1 MNWQDCEP
9 FVSALVALDL
19 SHADTETI
27 EVFWRIWQA
36 ASGYGAQEVWESM
49 RAGAVVASQKAVLGV
64 PADVLEKARRLQAL
78 ALDES
83 AAPQEREN
91 AWSAFS
97 KIWQEYKNQLPPDF
111 GL

>member
-9 FVSALVALDL
+9 FVDTLVALGL
-19 SHADTETI
+19 STADEPSI

-36 ASGYGAQEVWESM
+36 AAGHGAQEVWEST
-49 RAGAVVASQKAVLGV
+49 RAGEVVASRKVVLGV

-78 ALDES
+78 AMDES

-91 AWSAFS
+91 AWTAFA
-97 KIWQEYKNQLPPDF
+97 KIWKEHKLPGDF